1 MIKSISRQELQE
13 AIADGNVT
21 VIETLREG
29 RDAAATP
36 HHHDQE
42 THLGPYAEAAE

>member
-1 MIKSISRQELQE
+1 VFY
-13 AIADGNVT
+13 A

-29 RDAAATP
+29 KAAAAAP
-36 HHHDQE
+36 HHHDHE